1 MEVLLFHHRVVKVS
15 SSLGVGSIGIGVN
28 VENRSDKPTETRS
41 DKGHPSGNCTAVSKS
56 MR

>member
-1 MEVLLFHHRVVKVS
+1 MRVFLLFHHRVS

-28 VENRSDKPTETRS
+28 VENGSDKPTETRS